1 MSIKSALESILA
13 EIERRSEGRSVKIV
27 AVSKRQPVEAM
38 KVYQDIAS
46 AKCLKVAF
54 GENYVQELAEKKLFF
69 GDEIEWHLTGPLQ
82 SNKVSEAVR
91 LADVIESVH
100 STKIIECIARAAR
113 KVEKKQKIFLQIN
126 IGNDP
131 DKRGFALSEIRDA
144 ISLCHQY
151 SDALILC
158 GLMTITPLYD
168 DESLVVDDYTK
179 MRELREALTNE
190 GIADLFEAATIHLS
204 MGMSADYHLAL
215 AEGADLIRIGTLL
228 FGAR

>member
-13 EIERRSEGRSVKIV
+13 EVESHSEGRAVKIV
-27 AVSKRQPVEAM
+27 AVSKRQSVQAM
-38 KVYQDIAS
+38 KGYQDIAS
-46 AKCLKVAF
+46 AKGIQVVF
-54 GENYVQELAEKKLFF
+54 GENYVQELAQKKEFF

-82 SNKVSEAVR
+82 SNKVPEAVR

-100 STKIIECIARAAR
+100 STKIIECIARSAD
-113 KVEKKQKIFLQIN
+113 KLKKKQKVFLQIN

-131 DKRGFALSEIRDA
+131 DKRGFSVSEILDA
-144 ISLCHQY
+144 ISLCHQF

-168 DESLVVDDYTK
+168 DESRIVDDYTK
-179 MRELREALTNE
+179 MRELREALRNE
-190 GIADLFEAATIHLS
+190 GVAELFEAATIHLS

-215 AEGADLIRIGTLL
+215 AAGADVIRIGTLL